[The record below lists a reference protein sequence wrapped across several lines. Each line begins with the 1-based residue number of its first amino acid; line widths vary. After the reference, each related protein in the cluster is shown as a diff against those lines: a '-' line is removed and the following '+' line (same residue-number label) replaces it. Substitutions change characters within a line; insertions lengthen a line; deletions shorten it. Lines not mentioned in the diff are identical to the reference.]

1 LDQKNKFNTRAIA
14 AVALDKIVNQGLSLN
29 HAVVQNNSKLDARD
43 YAFLQELVYGCCRY
57 YWQLDWIVEQL
68 VKKPLKSKD
77 SLIKHLL
84 YVGLYQLI
92 YCRMPDYA
100 ILDQTVGAAK
110 VIKKTWAGH
119 LINAVL
125 RQYRRQQDSIQEG
138 LKVEIEAHYSHPK
151 WLVKRLY
158 EAWSDDYQ
166 KIMAANNQHPPLVIR
181 VNRQKNTVTGYIDK
195 CKQIDLEVEAHPY
208 ASFAL
213 EIKSPVK
220 VEKLPGF
227 FQGEC
232 SVQDAAS
239 QLIEPLLN
247 VQPGNR
253 VLDACAAP
261 GGKTGLLLEATTD
274 IKLLAIDNAADRMAK
289 LTDNLKRLQL
299 SAEIKIADCALLDSW
314 WDGQLFD
321 RILIDAPCSATG
333 VIRRHPD
340 IKLLR
345 RDTDI
350 QKLVIHQLELLTVL
364 WGLLK
369 PGGRLLYTTC
379 SVLPDENENIISEFL
394 ASHNEAADIDLNYPW
409 AKKCKHGIQLLPGDY
424 NMDGFYY
431 AAIEHKQ

>member
-1 LDQKNKFNTRAIA
+1 MDQKNKFNTRAIA

-166 KIMAANNQHPPLVIR
+166 KIMAANNQH
-181 VNRQKNTVTGYIDK
+181 
-195 CKQIDLEVEAHPY
+195 
-208 ASFAL
+208 
-213 EIKSPVK
+213 
-220 VEKLPGF
+220 
-227 FQGEC
+227 
-232 SVQDAAS
+232 
-239 QLIEPLLN
+239 
-247 VQPGNR
+247 
-253 VLDACAAP
+253 
-261 GGKTGLLLEATTD
+261 
-274 IKLLAIDNAADRMAK
+274 
-289 LTDNLKRLQL
+289 
-299 SAEIKIADCALLDSW
+299 
-314 WDGQLFD
+314 
-321 RILIDAPCSATG
+321 
-333 VIRRHPD
+333 
-340 IKLLR
+340 
-345 RDTDI
+345 
-350 QKLVIHQLELLTVL
+350 
-364 WGLLK
+364 
-369 PGGRLLYTTC
+369 
-379 SVLPDENENIISEFL
+379 
-394 ASHNEAADIDLNYPW
+394 
-409 AKKCKHGIQLLPGDY
+409 
-424 NMDGFYY
+424 
-431 AAIEHKQ
+431 